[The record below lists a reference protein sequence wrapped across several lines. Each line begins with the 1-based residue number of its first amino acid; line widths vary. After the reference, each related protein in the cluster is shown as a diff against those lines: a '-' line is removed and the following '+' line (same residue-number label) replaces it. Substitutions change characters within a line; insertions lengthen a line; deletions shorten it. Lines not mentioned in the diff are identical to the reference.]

1 MESILQKIQKKIADP
16 DFQYSRLIVDPDFQY
31 IGPSMAIIM
40 IFDAIKSGYRL
51 CKVEE
56 LKTDIRERFKV
67 EIDKSCEESVGGFDL
82 IELSAD
88 IQSIIREKMK

>member
-1 MESILQKIQKKIADP
+1 MESKLQKIQEKIADP
-16 DFQYSRLIVDPDFQY
+16 DFQYSRLIADPDFQY

-56 LKTDIRERFKV
+56 LKEEIRKRFKD
-67 EIDKSCEESVGGFDL
+67 EIDKSCEDSIAGLDL
-82 IELSAD
+82 IKLSAD
-88 IQSIIREKMK
+88 IQSIIKEKIE

>member
-1 MESILQKIQKKIADP
+1 MESKLQKIQKMIADP
-16 DFQYSRLIVDPDFQY
+16 DFRYGGNSLDIMVIV
-31 IGPSMAIIM
+31 
-40 IFDAIKSGYRL
+40 DAIKSGYRL

-56 LKTDIRERFKV
+56 LKEDIRERFKV
-67 EIDKSCEESVGGFDL
+67 EIDKSCEESIGGFDL